1 MADTIVRR
9 LRTPPFDGSAIEYAV
24 YQQHEADRLGIT
36 YHDDYRAAEPG
47 EWILTADGW
56 VGELLIRKES
66 MTHRPSKG
74 MLVDLTFSFAKD
86 RFIVQADSIEHG
98 NAVIKEK
105 GHWGDH
111 IKNPLRDKL
120 EYLPYKYL
128 GHGYHSPTP
137 MSWVDDILR
146 RTRGKIAIQMFADRL
161 IAGDFKLR
169 EDDFHDIGKVL
180 EPNAKVP
187 AAKAKLVYKQPK
199 VKEEVIKKTSE
210 YLSERGLDMGFVLDV
225 YKDAITVA
233 ENTGNA
239 KNMIDAADRIREVI
253 TTEEKSGGVE
263 ANWELLE
270 APAAEEPKFLPERLE
285 VADESDPHAE
295 DGDN

>member
-86 RFIVQADSIEHG
+86 RFIVKADSIEHG
-98 NAVIKEK
+98 NAVLKEK

-169 EDDFHDIGKVL
+169 EEDFHDIGKVL

-233 ENTGNA
+233 QNTGNA

-285 VADESDPHAE
+285 VAEETDPHAE